1 MRSRISQ
8 KIIDETAPEVR
19 GSVMRMSDELVRR
32 HQEIESIVLTEEEI
46 SYALWSAKVG
56 KWNQIR
62 NEDYWK
68 EQEAKKVKDSSR
80 NVGVS

>member
-1 MRSRISQ
+1 MNPSIQ
-8 KIIDETAPEVR
+8 Q
-19 GSVMRMSDELVRR
+19 RR
-32 HQEIESIVLTEEEI
+32 KEIEAIQLSEEEI

-68 EQEAKKVKDSSR
+68 ELEEQKPKEYVNQSSKVQEDKS
-80 NVGVS
+80 VSKSVHH